1 MAGAEIKGLFDFLF
15 VVVSDFIHFFWNGI
29 EIIQV
34 DVLSVL
40 DEDCDLLR
48 EGKNIFDKAD
58 DVNQA
63 LVE

>member
-1 MAGAEIKGLFDFLF
+1 VAGAEIKGLFDFLF
-15 VVVSDFIHFFWNGI
+15 VVVSYFIHFLWNGI
-29 EIIQV
+29 EIIEI
-34 DVLSVL
+34 DVLSVF
-40 DEDCDLLR
+40 DEEGDLLR